1 MTNALRNLVA
11 VLAITA
17 LLFPATKAS
26 GADAPFS
33 IERLMG
39 EIAQASVG
47 EAAFRETRY
56 SSALKAPLESSGV
69 LRFKRPDFL
78 EKQVNEPYFDRFAV
92 EGDRV
97 TLERSKGAKPITIS
111 LASQPVLQA
120 FIESIRGTL
129 RGDLATLRRY
139 YRVELE
145 GVSTAW
151 TVVLLPTD
159 VDVGGLVRMIRIGG
173 RGSRMLTV
181 EVQEASG
188 DRSLLRI
195 VDPKTQ

>member
-17 LLFPATKAS
+17 LLFSATKAS

-173 RGSRMLTV
+173 RGNRMLTV

-195 VDPKTQ
+195 VEPKTQ